1 MFLGSLVSGIIGAL
15 ALNQIDRLIA
25 KKLKTINTQQKFHK
39 KNDIIVTQEQ
49 LIKVNEGKVENTR
62 NKTIESIKKRHTE
75 CADLM
80 KESIE
85 KIKSNSK
92 EIYENSI
99 EEAEIIEDE
108 EKNQF
113 ENRETLDSITN
124 ILKQI
129 N

>member
-1 MFLGSLVSGIIGAL
+1 
-15 ALNQIDRLIA
+15 
-25 KKLKTINTQQKFHK
+25 
-39 KNDIIVTQEQ
+39 
-49 LIKVNEGKVENTR
+49 
-62 NKTIESIKKRHTE
+62 
-75 CADLM
+75 M

-85 KIKSNSK
+85 KIKSNS
-92 EIYENSI
+92 EDIYENSI

-108 EKNQF
+108 EKNQS

>member
-1 MFLGSLVSGIIGAL
+1 MRV
-15 ALNQIDRLIA
+15 
-25 KKLKTINTQQKFHK
+25 KLKTLEI
-39 KNDIIVTQEQ
+39 
-49 LIKVNEGKVENTR
+49 
-62 NKTIESIKKRHTE
+62 KTIKSIKKRHTE

-108 EKNQF
+108 ENYQS
-113 ENRETLDSITN
+113 ENEETLDSITN